1 MRARIT
7 AATLAAVL
15 ALTAAACGGDDG
27 GSTTAPDEG
36 TTLVPGLLVASDL
49 ERAAPTASAADVA
62 AVAAGNNAFAAAA
75 YALLAAQEGN
85 LVYSPASIRLA
96 LAMTYA
102 GAKGQTAEEM
112 ADVLRFDLQGEALH
126 AAFNALDQEL
136 DSRNRQEPT
145 LDDGVERKVQLSVAN
160 ALWGQQGFTFVPEFL
175 DTLAAN
181 YGAGMRVVDYV
192 AATEAARQAINDWVA
207 GETND
212 RITDL
217 IPEGALS
224 EMTRLVLT
232 NAVYLDATWSS
243 IFAKDATFDAPFSL
257 LDGSEVV
264 VPTMHQESSFPYA
277 TGDGWQAVELPYVG
291 EELAMVFLVPEA
303 GRFAEVEGLLGGG
316 LLDEVV
322 AGLEGVEVRLAL
334 PKFEF
339 RFKAS
344 VADLLKAMGMPTAFD
359 PNAADFSGMSAEDAL
374 FISDVIH
381 EAFIKVDEEGTEA
394 AAATAV
400 IMDLTSAPIEV
411 VDLTIDR
418 PFLFSL
424 YDRETGEI
432 LFLGRVLNPAG

>member
-1 MRARIT
+1 
-7 AATLAAVL
+7 
-15 ALTAAACGGDDG
+15 
-27 GSTTAPDEG
+27 
-36 TTLVPGLLVASDL
+36 
-49 ERAAPTASAADVA
+49 
-62 AVAAGNNAFAAAA
+62 
-75 YALLAAQEGN
+75 
-85 LVYSPASIRLA
+85 
-96 LAMTYA
+96 MTYA
-102 GAKGQTAEEM
+102 GAKGQTAAEM
-112 ADVLRFDLQGEALH
+112 AEVLRFDLQGEALH

-136 DSRNRQEPT
+136 ASRNRAEPT
-145 LDDGVERKVQLSVAN
+145 LDDGVERKVQLSIAN
-160 ALWGQQGFTFVPEFL
+160 SLWGQQGFTFAPEFL

-181 YGAGMRVVDYV
+181 YGAGMRVVDFV

-207 GETND
+207 EETND

-243 IFAKDATFDAPFSL
+243 IFEKDATFDAPFSL
-257 LDGSEVV
+257 LDGSEVI

-277 TGDGWQAVELPYVG
+277 AGDGWQAVELPYVG
-291 EELAMVFLVPEA
+291 EELAMVFLVPDA
-303 GRFAEVEGLLGGG
+303 GRFAEVEGLLGAG

-322 AGLEGVEVRLAL
+322 AGLEGAEVRLAL

-359 PNAADFSGMSAEDAL
+359 PNAADFSGMTTEDAL

-400 IMDLTSAPIEV
+400 IMDLTSAPVEV
-411 VDLTIDR
+411 DR
-418 PFLFSL
+418 PV
-424 YDRETGEI
+424 DRPAVP
-432 LFLGRVLNPAG
+432 VLAVRPGDR

>member
-1 MRARIT
+1 MRARTT
-7 AATLAAVL
+7 AAALAAVL
-15 ALTAAACGGDDG
+15 ALTAAACGGDEG
-27 GSTTAPDEG
+27 EGNSTTSAAP
-36 TTLVPGLLVASDL
+36 PGMLIASDL
-49 ERAAPTASAADVA
+49 QRAAPTASPADVA

-75 YALLAAQEGN
+75 YALLAQQEGN

-102 GAKGQTAEEM
+102 GAGGRTAEEM

-136 DSRNRQEPT
+136 ASRNRIEPT
-145 LDDGVERKVQLSVAN
+145 LEDGIERKVQLSIAN
-160 ALWGQQGFTFVPEFL
+160 SLWGQQGFTFTPEFL
-175 DTLAAN
+175 DTLAAD
-181 YGAGMRVVDYV
+181 YGAGMRVVDFV
-192 AATEAARQAINDWVA
+192 NATEAARQAINDWVA
-207 GETND
+207 GKTNE

-217 IPEGALS
+217 IPEGVLS

-243 IFAKDATFDAPFSL
+243 IFSKDDSFDAPFNL
-257 LDGSEVV
+257 LDGSQVS
-264 VPTMHQESSFPYA
+264 VPTMHQQSFFPYA
-277 TGDGWQAVELPYVG
+277 AGDGWQAVELPYVG
-291 EELAMVFLVPEA
+291 EELAMLFLVPDA
-303 GRFAEVEGLLGGG
+303 GRFAEVEGLVGSG

-322 AGLEGVEVRLAL
+322 AALQGAEVNLAL
-334 PKFEF
+334 PKFDF
-339 RFKAS
+339 HFKAS

-359 PNAADFSGMSAEDAL
+359 PEAADFSGMSTEADL

-400 IMDLTSAPIEV
+400 IMDLTSAPSEI

-418 PFLFSL
+418 PFLFAL

-432 LFLGRVLNPAG
+432 LFMGRVLDPAG

>member
-1 MRARIT
+1 MGARIT
-7 AATLAAVL
+7 AAALAAVL

-27 GSTTAPDEG
+27 GTVSG
-36 TTLVPGLLVASDL
+36 GLVASDL
-49 ERAAPTASAADVA
+49 ERAAPTASPADVA

-102 GAKGQTAEEM
+102 GAKGQTAAEM
-112 ADVLRFDLQGEALH
+112 AQVLRLDLQGEALH

-136 DSRNRQEPT
+136 ASRNRLEPA
-145 LDDGVERKVQLSVAN
+145 LDDGVERKVQLSIAN
-160 ALWGQQGFTFVPEFL
+160 ALWGQEGFTFVPAFL

-181 YGAGMRVVDYV
+181 YGAGMRVVDFV
-192 AATEAARQAINDWVA
+192 EATEAARQAINDWVA
-207 GETND
+207 GETNE

-217 IPEGALS
+217 IPEGVLS

-243 IFAKDATFDAPFSL
+243 IFAKDATSDAPFSL
-257 LDGSEVV
+257 LDGSQVV
-264 VPTMHQESSFPYA
+264 VPTMHQESFFPYA
-277 TGDGWQAVELPYVG
+277 AGNGWQAVELPYVG
-291 EELAMVFLVPEA
+291 EELAMVFLVPDA
-303 GRFAEVEGLLGGG
+303 GRFAEVESLVGGG

-322 AGLEGVEVRLAL
+322 AGLEGVEVRLAI

-339 RFKAS
+339 RFKSS
-344 VADLLKAMGMPTAFD
+344 VADLLKAMGMPAAFD
-359 PNAADFSGMSAEDAL
+359 PGAADFSGMSAAADL

-400 IMDLTSAPIEV
+400 IMDLTSAPVEV
-411 VDLTIDR
+411 IDLTIDR

>member
-7 AATLAAVL
+7 AAALAAVL
-15 ALTAAACGGDDG
+15 VLAAAACGEG
-27 GSTTAPDEG
+27 GTASG
-36 TTLVPGLLVASDL
+36 GLIASDL
-49 ERAAPTASAADVA
+49 QRRDPSAPAADVA
-62 AVAAGNNAFAAAA
+62 AVAAGNNAFATAA
-75 YALLAAQEGN
+75 YTLLAAQEDGN

-102 GAKGQTAEEM
+102 GAKGQTAAEM
-112 ADVLRFDLQGEALH
+112 AEVLRFDLQGEALH

-136 DSRNRQEPT
+136 ASRNLAPYT
-145 LDDGVERKVQLSVAN
+145 LQDGVERKVQLSIAN
-160 ALWGQQGFTFVPEFL
+160 SLWGQQGFTFTPEFL

-181 YGAGMRVVDYV
+181 YGAGMRVVDFV
-192 AATEAARQAINDWVA
+192 AATEAARAAINDWVA
-207 GETND
+207 DETND

-217 IPEGALS
+217 IPEGVLS

-243 IFAKDATFDAPFSL
+243 IFEKDATFDAPFSL
-257 LDGSEVV
+257 LDGSQVT
-264 VPTMHQESSFPYA
+264 VPTMHQQSSFPYA
-277 TGDGWQAVELPYVG
+277 VGDGWQAVELPYVG
-291 EELAMVFLVPEA
+291 EHLAMVFLVPDA
-303 GRFAEVEGLLGGG
+303 GRFAEVEGLLGAG

-322 AGLEGVEVRLAL
+322 AGLAGVEVRLAL

-344 VADLLKAMGMPTAFD
+344 VATLLKAMGMPTAFEPD
-359 PNAADFSGMSAEDAL
+359 AADFSGMTTEDRL

-400 IMDLTSAPIEV
+400 IMDLTSAPVEV
-411 VDLTIDR
+411 IDLTIDR

-424 YDRETGEI
+424 YDRETGEV

>member
-1 MRARIT
+1 MRSRLT
-7 AATLAAVL
+7 AAALAALL

-27 GSTTAPDEG
+27 GTVSG
-36 TTLVPGLLVASDL
+36 GLVASEL
-49 ERAAPTASAADVA
+49 ERAAPTASVADVA

-75 YALLAAQEGN
+75 YALLAAQEQGN

-102 GAKGQTAEEM
+102 GAKGQTAAEM
-112 ADVLRFDLQGEALH
+112 AEVLRFDLQGEALH
-126 AAFNALDQEL
+126 AAFNALDQAL
-136 DSRNRQEPT
+136 ASRNRVEPT
-145 LDDGVERKVQLSVAN
+145 LDDGVERKVQLSIAN

-175 DTLAAN
+175 DILAAD
-181 YGAGMRVVDYV
+181 YGAGMRIVDFV
-192 AATEAARQAINDWVA
+192 EATEAARRAINDWVA

-217 IPEGALS
+217 IPEGVLS

-243 IFAKDATFDAPFSL
+243 IFEKDATYDAPFFL
-257 LDGSEVV
+257 LDGSEVT
-264 VPTMHQESSFPYA
+264 VPTMHQQSFFPYA
-277 TGDGWQAVELPYVG
+277 AGDGWQAVELPYVG
-291 EELAMVFLVPEA
+291 EELAMLFLVPDA
-303 GRFAEVEGLLGGG
+303 GRFAAVEGMLAGG

-322 AGLEGVEVRLAL
+322 GGLEGAEVSLAL

-339 RFKAS
+339 RFKSS
-344 VADLLKAMGMPTAFD
+344 VADLLKALGMPTAFD
-359 PNAADFSGMSAEDAL
+359 PDAADFSGMSAEAAL

-400 IMDLTSAPIEV
+400 IMDLTAAPGEIIPLAV
-411 VDLTIDR
+411 DR

-432 LFLGRVLNPAG
+432 LFLGRVLNPAD

>member
-1 MRARIT
+1 MRARTT
-7 AATLAAVL
+7 AAALAAVL
-15 ALTAAACGGDDG
+15 ALAAAACGGDG
-27 GSTTAPDEG
+27 GTASG
-36 TTLVPGLLVASDL
+36 GLIASDL
-49 ERAAPTASAADVA
+49 QRAAPTASAADVA

-75 YALLAAQEGN
+75 YALLAAQESGN

-102 GAKGQTAEEM
+102 GAQGQTAAEM
-112 ADVLRFDLQGEALH
+112 AEVLHFDLQGEALH

-136 DSRNRQEPT
+136 ASRNLAPYT
-145 LDDGVERKVQLSVAN
+145 LQDGVERKVQLSIAN
-160 ALWGQQGFTFVPEFL
+160 SLWGQQGFTFTPEFL

-181 YGAGMRVVDYV
+181 YGAGMRVVDFV
-192 AATEAARQAINDWVA
+192 AATEAARQAINEWVA

-217 IPEGALS
+217 IPEGALN

-243 IFAKDATFDAPFSL
+243 VFAKDATSDAPFFL
-257 LDGSEVV
+257 FDGSQVT
-264 VPTMHQESSFPYA
+264 VPTMYQSTFFPYA
-277 TGDGWQAVELPYVG
+277 AGDGWQAVELPYVG
-291 EELAMVFLVPEA
+291 EHLAMVFLVPDT
-303 GRFAEVEGLLGGG
+303 GRFAEVEGLVAAG
-316 LLDEVV
+316 LLDQVV

-344 VADLLKAMGMPTAFD
+344 VAGLLAGMGMPTAFD
-359 PNAADFSGMSAEDAL
+359 PDAADFSGMSTENAL

-400 IMDLTSAPIEV
+400 IMETMSAPSEV
-411 VDLTIDR
+411 IDLSIDR